1 MKNKEKYDLN
11 CLKYVII
18 YKPYWKLYTIEVMD
32 KESEVVLDTINTM
45 KPEIEAIMEWL
56 ERECEE
62 ND

>member
-1 MKNKEKYDLN
+1 MKNKVKYDLN

-32 KESEVVLDTINTM
+32 KKSEVVLDTIKTM

-56 ERECEE
+56 EREEE

>member
-18 YKPYWKLYTIEVMD
+18 YKPYWKLYTIEVID
-32 KESEVVLDTINTM
+32 KESGTVLDTIKTM

-56 ERECEE
+56 ESEE
-62 ND
+62 KHD

>member
-32 KESEVVLDTINTM
+32 KEGEVVLDTIKTM

-56 ERECEE
+56 EREEE

>member
-11 CLKYVII
+11 CLKHVII

-32 KESEVVLDTINTM
+32 KESGTVLDTIKTM

-56 ERECEE
+56 EKEEE

>member
-11 CLKYVII
+11 WLKYVII

-32 KESEVVLDTINTM
+32 KESGTVLDTIKTM

-56 ERECEE
+56 EKEDG

>member
-1 MKNKEKYDLN
+1 MKNNAKYDLN

-32 KESEVVLDTINTM
+32 KESGTVLDTIKTM

-56 ERECEE
+56 EREEE

>member
-32 KESEVVLDTINTM
+32 KDGNKVAEYYTI
-45 KPEIEAIMEWL
+45 KE
-56 ERECEE
+56 
-62 ND
+62 D

>member
-18 YKPYWKLYTIEVMD
+18 YKPYWKLYTIEGMD
-32 KESEVVLDTINTM
+32 KESGTVLDRIKTM

-56 ERECEE
+56 EREEE

>member
-18 YKPYWKLYTIEVMD
+18 YKPYWQLYTIEVMD
-32 KESEVVLDTINTM
+32 KESEVVLDTIKTM
-45 KPEIEAIMEWL
+45 NPEIEAIMNWL